1 MGGSVALVFYRDFG
15 RRWLL
20 FTSLW
25 RLCFQPPDAVLPEH
39 CQSFAVQVEISE
51 GEVRVESVV
60 VLGQAPISHLI
71 EPKDALDDAE
81 HMLYLRPDAGLTP
94 VLLFL

>member
-1 MGGSVALVFYRDFG
+1 MLVFA
-15 RRWLL
+15 LP
-20 FTSLW
+20 W
-25 RLCFQPPDAVLPEH
+25 RLFSPPPGAVLPEY

-60 VLGQAPISHLI
+60 VLGQAPRSHLI

-81 HMLYLRPDAGLTP
+81 YMLYLRSDAGLTQ
-94 VLLFL
+94 VLFLL